1 MAAYRRVYDS
11 RRLQADC
18 RKPGLGADRPLD
30 GVKAGHEPSAHGVLQ
45 GVNLS
50 LIEQTD
56 PIFFAPVRPGEAE
69 GKGGAEL
76 GVPPSLAQW
85 GVVHKSISQR
95 VAERAITVSAA
106 VSVEYGA
113 TARRQKLAIRSG
125 KIREKINLQP
135 TKTSLE

>member
-18 RKPGLGADRPLD
+18 QKPGLGADRPLD
-30 GVKAGHEPSAHGVLQ
+30 GVKAGHEPSAHRVLQ

-69 GKGGAEL
+69 GKGARNWGA
-76 GVPPSLAQW
+76 PPCAQW
-85 GVVHKSISQR
+85 GSFINRFRSEWPS
-95 VAERAITVSAA
+95 ER
-106 VSVEYGA
+106 
-113 TARRQKLAIRSG
+113 
-125 KIREKINLQP
+125 
-135 TKTSLE
+135 